1 MKKDRDIRTYSAA
14 ELKAL
19 RAQGRSRTD
28 LRKVDALT
36 DRDVERRIAADP
48 EERRLRPDWTTARLV
63 LPEPKQS
70 VHLRLDR
77 DVIAYFRSGGKGHLT
92 RMQAVLRA
100 FVEAQKRNA
109 AR

>member
-1 MKKDRDIRTYSAA
+1 MKRERTIRSYTAA

-19 RAQGRSRTD
+19 KARGGSRTD
-28 LRKVDALT
+28 WRKLDAMSDDHL
-36 DRDVERRIAADP
+36 ERTIAADP
-48 EERRLRPDWTTARLV
+48 EERRLRPDWTSARLV

-77 DVIAYFRSGGKGHLT
+77 DVIAFFKAQGKGHLT

-100 FVEAQKRNA
+100 YVAAQKRG
-109 AR
+109 